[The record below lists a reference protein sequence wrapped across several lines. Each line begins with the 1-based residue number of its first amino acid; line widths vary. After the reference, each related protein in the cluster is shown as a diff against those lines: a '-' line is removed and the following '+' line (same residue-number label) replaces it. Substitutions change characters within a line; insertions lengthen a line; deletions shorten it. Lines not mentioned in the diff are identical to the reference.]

1 MWFIESFDDSIGKM
15 IKLLYLC
22 NGSATSRYPKME
34 KKCVNMVLLNKI

>member
-1 MWFIESFDDSIGKM
+1 M

-34 KKCVNMVLLNKI
+34 KKMCKHGSIKQDMIM